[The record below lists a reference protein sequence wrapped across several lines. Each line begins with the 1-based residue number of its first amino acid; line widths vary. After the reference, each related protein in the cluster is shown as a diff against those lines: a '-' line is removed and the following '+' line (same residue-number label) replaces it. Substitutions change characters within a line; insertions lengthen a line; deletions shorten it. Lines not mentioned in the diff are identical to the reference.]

1 MVGALVLGWTVGCA
15 PPSTS
20 PPPEAPLWRD
30 PDRRP
35 FHARLAPQYSS
46 HDWDRLEKTFVLP
59 VLDALAVRPATE
71 ATNVNAL
78 DEVADSSWFENR
90 VSRFPITPEQ
100 AGRGPCRLPLA
111 AEAGP
116 WRVVSAKPDGATPGF
131 VFEAPGGLRYLAK
144 LERTDRAPRASVA
157 DVLGSRIYHAAGY
170 RVPCN
175 SIVHFEPAML
185 VIDPGARAE
194 DELGKKVPLSEE
206 HLARVLQHAPRRQ
219 DGRYRSV
226 VSQYLDGRPLGPWRY
241 HGLRSGDRND
251 IVRHE
256 DRRELRAARL
266 LAAWTDHVDQ
276 REGNTLAMWR
286 QTEDG
291 RGYVMHHLLD
301 FGDCF
306 GSVWGGSAQEA
317 WRRGHEYWIDPGR
330 ILVDWLTLGSIE
342 RPWDRAEL
350 GAFGLTLGY
359 YDING
364 FDPEGWRP
372 RYPNPAFSRMT
383 EHDGAWMA
391 RIIAR
396 LGERLL
402 EPMLDAADVPPPLR
416 AELARILLGR
426 RRKILERYLRR
437 LSPLADASVRHE
449 GDRSWLCAVDL
460 AVRAGLTRA
469 DEYHARFSFTG
480 TNTQGTLAIRW
491 TRPDETCVLLPNRA
505 GGAEGRP
512 AQLRVVLEPADARSA
527 PGPVHFILSVRGR
540 QRFDIV
546 GVERLGR

>member
-1 MVGALVLGWTVGCA
+1 LVLKWTFGCE
-15 PPSTS
+15 PTTS
-20 PPPEAPLWRD
+20 SYPPEAPLWRD

-35 FHARLAPQYSS
+35 FNAQLKPQYFP
-46 HDWDRLEKTFVLP
+46 HDWDRIEKTFLLP
-59 VLDALAVRPATE
+59 VTDTLSVRPPTE

-78 DEVADSSWFENR
+78 DEVPDSSWFENR
-90 VSRFPITPEQ
+90 VSRFPMTPED

-131 VFEAPGGLRYLAK
+131 VFEAPGGQRYLAK
-144 LERTDRAPRASVA
+144 VDGASGSPRASLA

-175 SIVHFEPAML
+175 SIAYFDASML
-185 VIDPGARAE
+185 IVDPGARAE
-194 DELGKKVPLSEE
+194 DEVGKKVPLTEA
-206 HLARVLQHAPRRQ
+206 HLARILRSSLRRK
-219 DGRYRSV
+219 DGLYRSV

-241 HGLRSGDRND
+241 HGRRAGDRND

-256 DRRELRAARL
+256 ERRELRGARL

-286 QTEDG
+286 QTEGG

-330 ILVDWLTLGSIE
+330 IIVDWLTLGSIE
-342 RPWDRAEL
+342 RPWDRAAL
-350 GAFGLTLGY
+350 GSFGLTLGY
-359 YDING
+359 YGVED

-391 RIIAR
+391 RNIAR
-396 LGERLL
+396 LGENLL

-416 AELARILLGR
+416 AELTRILIGR
-426 RRKILERYLRR
+426 RRRILERYLRH
-437 LSPLADASVRHE
+437 LSPLADATVRHE
-449 GDRSWLCAVDL
+449 GARSWLCAVDL
-460 AVRAGLTRA
+460 AVRAGVAHPRGYRA
-469 DEYHARFSFTG
+469 RIVTDTG
-480 TNTQGTLAIRW
+480 AQSTLPVRS
-491 TRPDETCVLLPNRA
+491 TTLDETCVLLPRA
-505 GGAEGRP
+505 AGAADSNPQRVRVTLDLASSAAEP
-512 AQLRVVLEPADARSA
+512 KPIHFQLSARRGQRFRVVGIE
-527 PGPVHFILSVRGR
+527 
-540 QRFDIV
+540 RF
-546 GVERLGR
+546 GS